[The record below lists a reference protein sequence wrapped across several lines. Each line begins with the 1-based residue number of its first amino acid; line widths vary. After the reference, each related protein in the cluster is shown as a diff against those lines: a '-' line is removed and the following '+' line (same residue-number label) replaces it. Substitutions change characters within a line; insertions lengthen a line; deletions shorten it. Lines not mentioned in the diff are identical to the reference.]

1 MTRLLETTR
10 LPVFRDAGLLW
21 LLQGTTEQLT
31 LLGLIGRK
39 SPPDCLTYN
48 PNSNTHFDCIPVK
61 RRWSPKVLS
70 NLFFI
75 SSLQTGTVKLVS
87 LLHVMLRWTEH
98 LDTLPHGPQRLN
110 RLYAEANG
118 MWVFALGLLFTQ
130 MWVFPILL

>member
-31 LLGLIGRK
+31 ILGLIGRK
-39 SPPDCLTYN
+39 PPSDCLTHTL
-48 PNSNTHFDCIPVK
+48 NSETHPDCILVK

>member
-39 SPPDCLTYN
+39 PPSDCLTHTL
-48 PNSNTHFDCIPVK
+48 NSETHPDCILVK

-87 LLHVMLRWTEH
+87 LLLVMLRWKQH
-98 LDTLPHGPQRLN
+98 LNTLSYNPHGLN
-110 RLYAEANG
+110 RLCAPGNG
-118 MWVFALGLLFTQ
+118 MWVFALGLLCTQ
-130 MWVFPILL
+130 M